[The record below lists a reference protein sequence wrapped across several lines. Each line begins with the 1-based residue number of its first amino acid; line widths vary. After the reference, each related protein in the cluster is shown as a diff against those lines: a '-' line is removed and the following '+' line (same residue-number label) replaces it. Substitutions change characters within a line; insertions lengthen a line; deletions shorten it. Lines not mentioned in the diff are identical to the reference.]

1 MANKHLIISILALCF
16 LAASCSKPAEPATA
30 PETGRIT
37 FSCVLE
43 PDSKAAISD
52 QGKVTWEPGDEILI
66 HGKWA
71 GGKYSSTVTL
81 EASGISADGRT
92 ATFTVDEYTTGDAY
106 HSDGLSDVYAIYPAS
121 AAAVD
126 NGKTNW
132 RSVNKFNESNLPLM
146 IGYNTSRG
154 GTTIVFRNVCG
165 VISFKV
171 SGDFDS
177 YEFSGNDNETV
188 AYEGLQSRLYLRES
202 AEYSNWIYAG
212 TPLTKVSGS
221 MTADGSTVNY
231 VCIPAGADFS
241 KGFSFRF
248 KKNGTLVKTAKSNTA
263 VNVARSH
270 LLNLGDISSHL
281 EDPTEEEM
289 HESDIDI
296 DNATDLSASETANCY
311 IVSAP
316 GDYKFHAVQ
325 GCGNASVG
333 TVAGVQVLWETCC
346 NADPVSAGSIISAV
360 DFQDDWICFSTP
372 STLKPGNALIAA
384 KNNEGSILWSWHIW
398 IPADTIES
406 STYGL
411 ATHAFMDRN
420 LGALDAVSDG
430 GATPESFGLLYQWG
444 RKDPFIGARAAGTNT
459 TASSAGVAMTAN
471 GGQMSMAEA
480 IANPTVFA
488 NVTSGNDWCSTT
500 SGDYWG
506 DTSDAKTIWDPC
518 PAGYRIPKRED
529 AAGLFRT
536 DLTTVSSFVY
546 DSDKAFFTIGEPLM
560 YFPLCGYIDYTN
572 ANQAYSGVRTVI
584 WNSHHDSNST
594 YAAYSQY
601 VYAGP
606 TSKTYSMSKA
616 RAASV
621 RCITIDE
628 VPFENAEGMPVIG
641 SYTRQDLTGVAELSG
656 LCFSK
661 DKDFVWGAGDQG
673 DVYKIYLSDFTYT
686 KQLATG
692 SDLEDVTIHPVT
704 GDLYFAKEP
713 DRVDKI
719 AAPDYN
725 KKTQVFTVTDASSFG
740 NSGME
745 GIAYY
750 KDDILYLGAQTSATL
765 WAYTISGTLIWKK
778 QLGSIAPS
786 ISEVGGLCYDAQTD
800 LLWVTDS
807 EVHKLFIFNGEVTK
821 LLAVYDIPY
830 IGNAESVLVDH
841 DRSCVWVGDDNG
853 TSNSRLYKISFTG
866 L

>member
-1 MANKHLIISILALCF
+1 MKRTGLILALYL

-281 EDPTEEEM
+281 EDPS
-289 HESDIDI
+289 ESDIPG
-296 DNATDLSASETANCY
+296 NHCRPEFMGEMPVVTAYLTEYTSASLLDANY
-311 IVSAP
+311 VTHINYAH
-316 GDYKFHAVQ
+316 GRFA
-325 GCGNASVG
+325 N
-333 TVAGVQVLWETCC
+333 
-346 NADPVSAGSIISAV
+346 
-360 DFQDDWICFSTP
+360 P
-372 STLKPGNALIAA
+372 STGDGGITIASPDLLKKVVALKQKNPSLKVLLMIGGWGAKADGFSMMARDPGKRTLFCRSC
-384 KNNEGSILWSWHIW
+384 KEHI
-398 IPADTIES
+398 D
-406 STYGL
+406 TYGL
-411 ATHAFMDRN
+411 DGIDIDWEYPTQSTSAGNGASPDDAANFNLVLKELRETIGDTKIISYASSSSARYVEWSGAMEYLDLVNVMTYDMGSPPYHNATLYHSSITRN
-420 LGALDAVSDG
+420 LSAE
-430 GATPESFGLLYQWG
+430 ESVNEHLRKGVPLERIVLGVPFYGHGISPYKEDVKYNEMEAIFANTSGLYTGKNIRVW
-444 RKDPFIGARAAGTNT
+444 DD
-459 TASSAGVAMTAN
+459 TAKVPYLVDAN
-471 GGQMSMAEA
+471 GTMLLGYDDAE
-480 IANPTVFA
+480 
-488 NVTSGNDWCSTT
+488 
-500 SGDYWG
+500 
-506 DTSDAKTIWDPC
+506 
-518 PAGYRIPKRED
+518 
-529 AAGLFRT
+529 
-536 DLTTVSSFVY
+536 
-546 DSDKAFFTIGEPLM
+546 
-560 YFPLCGYIDYTN
+560 
-572 ANQAYSGVRTVI
+572 
-584 WNSHHDSNST
+584 
-594 YAAYSQY
+594 
-601 VYAGP
+601 
-606 TSKTYSMSKA
+606 
-616 RAASV
+616 SV
-621 RCITIDE
+621 AWKGR
-628 VPFENAEGMPVIG
+628 
-641 SYTRQDLTGVAELSG
+641 
-656 LCFSK
+656 
-661 DKDFVWGAGDQG
+661 
-673 DVYKIYLSDFTYT
+673 
-686 KQLATG
+686 
-692 SDLEDVTIHPVT
+692 
-704 GDLYFAKEP
+704 FAKEKGLAGAMFWEY
-713 DRVDKI
+713 RH
-719 AAPDYN
+719 
-725 KKTQVFTVTDASSFG
+725 
-740 NSGME
+740 
-745 GIAYY
+745 
-750 KDDILYLGAQTSATL
+750 DDS
-765 WAYTISGTLIWKK
+765 SGTLRK
-778 QLGSIAPS
+778 A
-786 ISEVGGLCYDAQTD
+786 
-800 LLWVTDS
+800 LWGALRD
-807 EVHKLFIFNGEVTK
+807 
-821 LLAVYDIPY
+821 
-830 IGNAESVLVDH
+830 
-841 DRSCVWVGDDNG
+841 
-853 TSNSRLYKISFTG
+853 
-866 L
+866 